1 MCSNFSSSKLG
12 LPPWICAQMDK
23 IGLREPTPIQTQCI
37 PEILSGKDCVGAAKT
52 GSGKTFAF
60 ALPILAKLS
69 EDPVNFFALVLTP
82 THELAYQVNWMW
94 LYDHGG

>member
-1 MCSNFSSSKLG
+1 MASKFSSELG
-12 LPPWICAQMDK
+12 LPQWICTQMDK
-23 IGLREPTPIQTQCI
+23 LGLREPTAIQKECI
-37 PEILSGKDCVGAAKT
+37 PPILNGKDCIGIAKT

-82 THELAYQVNWMW
+82 THELAYQVRRE
-94 LYDHGG
+94 